1 MSHLFRRSSHLW
13 GEEEGGQ
20 KNKRGTF
27 CVYSRSRSL
36 SALIGA
42 TLRAL
47 LLAREWSKWGG
58 DKKGPFLLPFSFF
71 LYRAK
76 VESSQF
82 VKEKGGQ
89 WGPPFFAAFLHGKS
103 HCQKRCVLLGTN
115 IVFKKPSGTF

>member
-27 CVYSRSRSL
+27 CVYSRSLSL

-47 LLAREWSKWGG
+47 LLAREWSKWEEGQ
-58 DKKGPFLLPFSFF
+58 KRAFFASFF
-71 LYRAK
+71 VLF
-76 VESSQF
+76 VSS
-82 VKEKGGQ
+82 
-89 WGPPFFAAFLHGKS
+89 KS
-103 HCQKRCVLLGTN
+103 
-115 IVFKKPSGTF
+115 